1 MLKKRILASSMA
13 SVMALTSI
21 SAVAF
26 ADETATYGKKTRKE
40 LSDYLNSAEV
50 KEKRDKL
57 DEYNIDMVDDFNE
70 AYTHAQTV
78 IANNDATE
86 TDITAAYRM
95 MSAVVARTTHHTLN
109 ELKDLI
115 ATVKTK
121 LGSSNELKN
130 GFQGDTRYSDS
141 AYSTAEGALSS
152 AEDIANDT
160 SATAIQID
168 GAYAELA
175 SANAALVLK
184 ETVTKSSFSNE
195 YNKLYKAVTE
205 KGKAYDTWVRF
216 TIKDTGVNGYDGYT
230 VAYGALIDH
239 MNSVAEAAKT
249 KLDTYTANTATITSD
264 SAYVTAYNA
273 IIDANKVL
281 NGVASSKPISYV
293 TSSSKTSILKLIG
306 AGGKYHNKLAFEYSS
321 AGETAGVGK
330 LFKGILTLDNG
341 LQYWNGSAYA
351 AATGKKAVKGNANT
365 AWTDVT
371 ADKPQLKVKLSK
383 AIRVKYRADDSKA
396 IEAVEAANR
405 TTAGYTLVQS
415 GTELDLAA
423 NAYIGRELKKA
434 SVVTNTIKAA
444 NKVIDGSQNRDE
456 VSTGNQLDF
465 GYGWFAGAWTQG
477 NNLVAKVSGSS
488 AVDSRAMADL
498 GVDGATV
505 DNGVDLQVALKI
517 AQNLVEGTPNSGTDT
532 ALITKDI
539 DTNGSFVTLANYAN
553 IIKGATN
560 RAVNAREWEIAH
572 NYLVLA
578 LNDYFPD
585 TVVNEVKHSRSE
597 IESKIKETEDLCEK
611 AVNISLAATEYGK
624 AINAVK
630 DARAWIAASKATKN
644 YKDNET
650 TIKIGDAALFD
661 GNDAVYTLN
670 LENTGATSAGMWEAL
685 NNVYTALKNIT
696 DKYST
701 TYGDIAS
708 AIAEAAARYDVSKNA
723 DLKAAIDTC
732 AYRLSVVEP
741 NETDPAAFEGER
753 EFQAKNYI
761 NGKDGSDSTKALL
774 NAYNNLKTILAG
786 EMKGDANGDGKIT
799 TADATAILKHVVA
812 AEGSADKLTGTK
824 LANADCDGVAGITS
838 ADAAWV
844 LKKVAESV

>member
-26 ADETATYGKKTRKE
+26 ADEAATYGKKTRKE

-50 KEKRDKL
+50 KEKREKL

-109 ELKDLI
+109 ELKELI

-141 AYSTAEGALSS
+141 AYSTAEGAVSS
-152 AEDIANDT
+152 AEDIANDGN
-160 SATAIQID
+160 ATAIQID
-168 GAYAELA
+168 DAYAELA
-175 SANAALVLK
+175 SANNALVLK
-184 ETVTKSSFSNE
+184 DTVTKSAFSNE

-249 KLDTYTANTATITSD
+249 RLDTYTANTATITSD

-273 IIDANKVL
+273 IVEANKVL

-306 AGGKYHNKLAFEYSS
+306 AGGKYHNKLAYEYST
-321 AGETAGVGK
+321 ADETAGVGK
-330 LFKGILTLDNG
+330 LFKDILTADSK
-341 LQYWNGSAYA
+341 LQYWNGSAYV
-351 AATGKKAVKGNANT
+351 AATGKKATQADATT
-365 AWTDVT
+365 AWIDKTS
-371 ADKPQLKVKLSK
+371 DKPQLKVKLGTKIWVQYDANDTK
-383 AIRVKYRADDSKA
+383 AIKA
-396 IEAVEAANR
+396 VAAAATDGYTAVE
-405 TTAGYTLVQS
+405 V
-415 GTELDLAA
+415 GTILDLAA
-423 NAYIGRELKKA
+423 NAYIGTELKDT
-434 SVVTNTIKAA
+434 SVVTDAIKAE
-444 NKVIDGSQNRDE
+444 NKVIDGSQTADYAQNSD
-456 VSTGNQLDF
+456 QLDF
-465 GYGWFAGAWTQG
+465 GYGWFAGSWTQG
-477 NNLVAKVSGSS
+477 NNLVAKVSGST
-488 AVDSRAMADL
+488 AVDSQAQAAL
-498 GVDGATV
+498 GKDGADV

-517 AQNLVEGTPNSGTDT
+517 AQNLVEGTPNSATDT
-532 ALITKDI
+532 PLIDENL

-553 IIKGATN
+553 IVAGATN
-560 RAVNAREWEIAH
+560 RPVNAREWEIAY

-585 TVVNEVKHSRSE
+585 TVVNVEKHSRSE

-611 AVNISLAATEYGK
+611 AVNISLAATEYGN

-630 DARAWIAASKATKN
+630 DARAWITASKANKN

-650 TIKIGDAALFD
+650 VIKIGDVALFD
-661 GNDAVYTLN
+661 GTGSYIDLN
-670 LENTGATSAGMWEAL
+670 GDGATSAGMWVAL

-701 TYGDIAS
+701 TYGDVAS

-741 NETDPAAFEGER
+741 NDTDPAAFEGER

-824 LANADCDGVAGITS
+824 LANADCDGNAGITS
-838 ADAAWV
+838 ADATWV
-844 LKKVAESV
+844 LKKVAETV